1 MECSFKSQRFF
12 RRYDVIVEKIP
23 RRRLA
28 EKEIDTEKGKERV
41 YFWGLVPEYRSS
53 SFTMS
58 NAESFERFP
67 CVSLFLE
74 RNV

>member
-12 RRYDVIVEKIP
+12 RRYDVIVKKIP
-23 RRRLA
+23 RRQLA

-41 YFWGLVPEYRSS
+41 DFSGLSIDPIALQCRMPKVLSDFR
-53 SFTMS
+53 
-58 NAESFERFP
+58 
-67 CVSLFLE
+67 VSLFLE